1 LKWKKKSKYLDYIYY
16 PTKTVSELRL
26 IAMELCTRTFK
37 TSLFFNPSFSLPS
50 SSNSHLLRLNN
61 TLKPFK
67 FNSFNLSSFIQPS
80 LYHHTSS
87 PFTISASSSSS
98 SPVELYSEN
107 DRLPAKLKV
116 TETPESNSRVCSS
129 FFTTIF
135 AFTLSQIFFVLHCW
149 CWIWFLDLLICDTWL
164 KIEGN
169 N

>member
-1 LKWKKKSKYLDYIYY
+1 
-16 PTKTVSELRL
+16 
-26 IAMELCTRTFK
+26 MELCTRTFK
-37 TSLFFNPSFSLPS
+37 TLFFNPSFSLPSS

-67 FNSFNLSSFIQPS
+67 FNLSFIQPS

-87 PFTISASSSSS
+87 PFTISASSSSSSSS

-135 AFTLSQIFFVLHCW
+135 SFTLSQFFICVALLMLNLIFRFV
-149 CWIWFLDLLICDTWL
+149 
-164 KIEGN
+164 N
-169 N
+169 M

>member
-1 LKWKKKSKYLDYIYY
+1 
-16 PTKTVSELRL
+16 
-26 IAMELCTRTFK
+26 MELCTRTFK

-135 AFTLSQIFFVLHCW
+135 SFTLSQFFICVALLMLNLIFRFV
-149 CWIWFLDLLICDTWL
+149 
-164 KIEGN
+164 KM
-169 N
+169 